1 VETNPYKPPAAA
13 VRDPLPPPRSAV
25 VAVLAGLAIDIGGGL
40 MLGIVQGVVYA
51 VMLTT
56 DGMSPEQVQTNLTNP
71 DPGSAYFVIGTL
83 LGLGL
88 STLAGYVCAR
98 MVRDRERRVT
108 GILTAISGVVAI
120 AMAFAAEFDLELGI
134 ALTVIQSG
142 CVMLG
147 GELGRRRNAA
157 QARQAAAAMAA

>member
-1 VETNPYKPPAAA
+1 MHNPYKPPAAV

-40 MLGIVQGVVYA
+40 LLGIVQGIVYA
-51 VMLTT
+51 VMLAS
-56 DGMSPEQVQTNLTNP
+56 DGMSPEQIQTNLTDP
-71 DPGSAYFVIGTL
+71 DPGSAYFVLGTL

-98 MVRDRERRVT
+98 MVRSRERRVT
-108 GILTAISGVVAI
+108 GILAVISGLIGI
-120 AMAFAAEFDLELGI
+120 AMAAAAAFDMTLGI
-134 ALTVIQSG
+134 ALTLIQLG

-147 GELGRRRNAA
+147 GELGRRRNEA
-157 QARQAAAAMAA
+157 QARQAAGAMAA